1 MADPATDMRMYENRL
16 ATFSEQDHPAK
27 KIQISQGKGVAKSW
41 PHETPTAK
49 DLAFAGF
56 YFAPTSNS
64 EDNVK
69 CFHCEVKL
77 DGWEIDDSP
86 LKEHIAHSA
95 ECAWAITTSV
105 ALDNEDRD
113 PMSEKLL
120 TARLETFGSS
130 WPYEKKR
137 GWKPKSKKLAEAGW
151 SMDPSLRAEDGTTCF
166 YCQLSLDGWEP
177 KDDPI
182 EEHRKRQESCPFFD
196 LLDRYAS
203 TRPKKGRARNSTAS
217 KTSRLSTQSI
227 QSTFS
232 EAPSFMSLGD
242 AAPSLELESS
252 IGTITSM
259 TSNAKG
265 KKKAAGTKKGGRT
278 KKKGVDESEMTGME
292 TAMTNLEE
300 TLAPSQSLLQGTQE
314 DPPAEV
320 KKEPAKKATRGKG
333 KGKKVA
339 DKLADE
345 TEDQSQLQ
353 SELVAAAAAE
363 PESKKPATR
372 GKRGKKRSS
381 DGEEK
386 PQETQEV
393 VPEPPTEQVME
404 PVEEAPVK
412 AKKGKAT
419 RRKKAKA
426 SQEEQLTEAPPAE
439 EVQPMDIDEQAV
451 EVKEEAPK
459 PKRGGRKPKATK
471 QAKQATPEP
480 EPQAEPEP
488 EPEIQIDDP
497 MEDESGNYVHPAGEE
512 SESNYVVHAGEEE
525 SDANYVVHD
534 ESSANFVVH
543 DRTPEPAEFEPTPT
557 PQKAPAARE
566 PSPEQPASTHSSPH
580 SVRSQQSSDA
590 ENHPPSS
597 SARTSKRVSEVAAP
611 IALPPAPSPPPHAA
625 APAPL
630 PAPQLSPVK
639 TSRVPLA
646 AQTPN
651 RSPSKH
657 SPTKLG
663 YLKARTPWSAI
674 DIETIFPADGQEN
687 AGTSAAEKLAEL
699 GGQLTSPEKKMTVEE
714 WIRFQAT
721 RGEERLKEECERL
734 VWLFEQEGTRA
745 MGVLE
750 GVEIRG
756 ET

>member
-1 MADPATDMRMYENRL
+1 MADPTTDMRMYENRL
-16 ATFSEQDHPAK
+16 ATFSEHDHPAK
-27 KIQISQGKGVAKSW
+27 KIQTSQGRGVAKSW

-166 YCQLSLDGWEP
+166 YCQISLDGWEA

-182 EEHRKRQESCPFFD
+182 EEHRKRQDNCLFFD

-203 TRPKKGRARNSTAS
+203 TRPKKGRSRNSTAS
-217 KTSRLSTQSI
+217 KASRLSTQSI

-259 TSNAKG
+259 TSTAKG
-265 KKKAAGTKKGGRT
+265 KKKAPSAKKGGRT
-278 KKKGVDESEMTGME
+278 KKKAADESDMTGME
-292 TAMTNLEE
+292 TAMTTLEE

-314 DPPAEV
+314 DTQAEV

-333 KGKKVA
+333 K
-339 DKLADE
+339 
-345 TEDQSQLQ
+345 
-353 SELVAAAAAE
+353 E
-363 PESKKPATR
+363 PEPKKPTTR
-372 GKRGKKRSS
+372 GKRGKKRTS

-386 PQETQEV
+386 PQETQEAV
-393 VPEPPTEQVME
+393 TEPPTEQVME
-404 PVEEAPVK
+404 PVQEVPVK
-412 AKKGKAT
+412 AKKGKPT
-419 RRKKAKA
+419 RGKKAKA
-426 SQEEQLTEAPPAE
+426 AQEEQITEAPPTK
-439 EVQPMDIDEQAV
+439 EVQPMDIDEQV
-451 EVKEEAPK
+451 LEVKEEAAK

-480 EPQAEPEP
+480 EPHVEPEP
-488 EPEIQIDDP
+488 EPEIQVDDP
-497 MEDESGNYVHPAGEE
+497 MEDESGNYVVHPAEEE

-543 DRTPEPAEFEPTPT
+543 DQTPEPAEFEPTPT
-557 PQKAPAARE
+557 PQKAPAARK
-566 PSPEQPASTHSSPH
+566 PSPEQPTSTHSSPH

-597 SARTSKRVSEVAAP
+597 SARTSKRVSGAINAK
-611 IALPPAPSPPPHAA
+611 ALPPAPSPPPHAA
-625 APAPL
+625 APVSIHAPL
-630 PAPQLSPVK
+630 LSPVK

-687 AGTSAAEKLAEL
+687 EGTGVAKKLAEL

-714 WIRFQAT
+714 WIRFQAAK
-721 RGEERLKEECERL
+721 GEERLKDECERL